1 MTIGLV
7 FSSIMHELDTAE
19 KICLTTLRED
29 IVADLEPKFVLPY
42 FVKEGVFSE
51 EESADVLRQ
60 DTVENKVRRLLD
72 ILCTKG
78 QNGYGVFIRALEH
91 DGSYGWIAKK
101 LTMMHDKIKQEN
113 VYMHKV
119 LQNGGVPFTLVHLVN
134 RQGLVMEIRD
144 ALRSLCTGDH
154 RHNGAVVVHGM
165 MGCGKSV
172 LAAEALRNPRL
183 LNECFPD
190 GVYWIPIGKLRE
202 QNDLLLKMH
211 LQLDSLEVG
220 SHKDVL
226 TVEMASCRLRRWCL
240 NTRALLV
247 LDDVWSDKVI
257 TAFNVGCPLL
267 VTTRDTSVVDVVKM
281 HKISVEVQEGLT
293 SDETKQLFASVFG
306 VAQDEVPSQVT
317 DIHYAHRGLPLLM
330 ANLAAVLQPYSN
342 CPEKW
347 EPYIQ
352 EARAGH
358 RTRHGSGSGYDSSL
372 ELILKSLDED
382 VRGYFESFALFLE
395 DIDIPSLVFE
405 VLWDMDSVSVEHI
418 MDVLAKK
425 SLVRKEPVHD
435 SYTYGIHD
443 LYLNFLKRRSFASL
457 KDLHRQFVEK
467 LLARWQPWEMP
478 CGRNYFY
485 CYLGYHLDA
494 AGMGQ
499 ELRDTFLDLRFVER
513 KVQCI
518 GPTDLVS
525 DLQRYEHHFRS
536 DLQVAQERQDMQR
549 FLQPNVHFLSGRDA
563 DVIQLALREPR
574 SSSVHGKAMH
584 LAQQRATLGQGVP
597 YFDWT
602 NMPETRSQ
610 ASVRM
615 KHEKGGVNHAEFS
628 PDDSMIASAGEDG
641 SVRLWQSQ
649 SGNQLQV
656 LRLNQPG
663 DELQQSDGD
672 VCSINFCTFSPNG
685 HHLASASSDCKVY
698 LWNIS
703 GGLRSAPA
711 SPMTVSSRPARRS
724 RADSRKSSVSSAV
737 AEVQHAAPVLC
748 CAFSADGKL
757 LASGDERGC
766 VKLHRIV
773 KCELLEELEDAVPQ
787 QSRAIRCC
795 CFTRDS
801 RRLVLTL
808 GGHEVLIWK
817 VSPSGGTQAAET
829 RHPEVLVHEDC
840 AVADCCLSHGQL
852 LTSTAGQQLISA
864 AGQHVWTWDL
874 QKLPQR
880 SARRYNGF
888 WMSYNLTCCAV
899 SPDGGLIA
907 AGTSLRAILLWN
919 ADTGAALGS
928 FKGDA
933 EDVKSVRFS
942 HDGTQL
948 VSASSDGTVVVW
960 DVAEYRRCSRA
971 AVMPVLDV
979 VFDERG
985 PLVATLDETGVLQI
999 LSGLNTKLEAKHSL
1013 GGSENNNLCEEV
1025 SCCCFTHDREAIV
1038 LGTKNGHVSLF
1049 RLGTKECLA
1058 LGKHDDCVTS
1068 VLTWPEGLA
1077 ISGSLDTTV
1086 KIWHKDGTHSTL
1098 SGHLGQIRA
1107 PCRLFGDGK
1116 LLSSSNTGE
1125 LLVWNLASPYKLLAR
1140 IGAHND
1146 SAVLCCDVSPDGQ
1159 FILSGSADK
1168 TVQLWKSANSGQLW
1182 NLDVSR
1188 ALDACVRCCRFG
1200 LTSRGTIAAAGT
1212 DNGSVYVFCLEENT
1226 LQKVGQHK
1234 QQSWVWDLA
1243 FSPDGHQLAS
1253 LSESICWWSL
1263 DLLESEWPLDSL
1275 EDGGSISSLESQ
1287 TSGHRSHRL
1296 QRRFQLQ
1303 SSRATALFV
1312 SRDFDTFV
1320 TADDSGI
1327 LYVLNKVVAEKEG

>member
-7 FSSIMHELDTAE
+7 LASIMHELNTAE
-19 KICLTTLRED
+19 RICLTKLRDD

-42 FVKEGVFSE
+42 LVQEGIFSE
-51 EESADVLRQ
+51 EESKDVLRQ

-78 QNGYGVFIRALEH
+78 SNGYTVFIRALED
-91 DGSYGWIAKK
+91 DGNYGWIAKK
-101 LTMMHDKIKQEN
+101 LNMMHERIKQEI
-113 VYMHKV
+113 VFMHKV
-119 LQNGGVPFTLVHLVN
+119 LQNGGVPFSLVHLVS
-134 RQGLVMEIRD
+134 RPELVMKIRD
-144 ALRSLCTGDH
+144 ALRGLCTSNH
-154 RHNGAVVVHGM
+154 CHNGAVVVHGM

-172 LAAEALRNPRL
+172 LAAEALRSPQL
-183 LNECFPD
+183 LQECFPD

-211 LQLDSLEVG
+211 IQLDSLEVG

-226 TVEMASCRLRRWCL
+226 TVEMASCRLKRWCL
-240 NTRALLV
+240 NARALLV
-247 LDDVWSDKVI
+247 LDDVWSAKVI
-257 TAFNVGCPLL
+257 SAFNVGCPLL
-267 VTTRDTSVVDVVKM
+267 VTTRDTSVVDLVKM
-281 HKISVEVQEGLT
+281 HKISVEVQEGL
-293 SDETKQLFASVFG
+293 SIDETKQLFASVFE
-306 VAQDEVPSQVT
+306 VAPDMVPPQVA
-317 DIHYAHRGLPLLM
+317 DIHQAHRGLPLLM
-330 ANLAAVLQPYSN
+330 ANMAAVLQPYAN

-352 EARAGH
+352 QQARTGQ
-358 RTRHGSGSGYDSSL
+358 RVRHGSGSSYDSYL
-372 ELILKSLDED
+372 ELILASLDED
-382 VRGYFESFALFLE
+382 DRGYFESFALFLE

-405 VLWDMDSVSVEHI
+405 VLWGMDSASVEHI
-418 MDVLAKK
+418 MDVLVKK

-443 LYLNFLKRRSFASL
+443 LYLSFLKRRSSESL

-467 LLARWQPWEMP
+467 LLKRWKPWEMP
-478 CGRNYFY
+478 CRRNYFY

-499 ELRDTFLDLRFVER
+499 ELRDIFLDLRFVER

-525 DLQRYEHHFRS
+525 DLHRYEHQFRS
-536 DLQVAQERQDMQR
+536 DPQVAKERQDMQR

-574 SSSVHGKAMH
+574 SSSVHAKAMQ
-584 LAQQRATLGQGVP
+584 LARKRVSSNHEAP
-597 YFDWT
+597 YFVWT
-602 NMPETRSQ
+602 NMPDTRSQ
-610 ASVRM
+610 AAVRM

-628 PDDSMIASAGEDG
+628 PDDSLIASAGEDG

-649 SGNQLQV
+649 SGNELQV

-663 DELQQSDGD
+663 DASDGD
-672 VCSINFCTFSPNG
+672 VPSVNFCAFSPDG
-685 HHLASASSDCKVY
+685 KHLASASSDCKVY
-698 LWNIS
+698 LWNITA
-703 GGLRSAPA
+703 GIKSAPA
-711 SPMTVSSRPARRS
+711 SPMIVSSRPARRT
-724 RADSRKSSVSSAV
+724 DSRKSSACSTF
-737 AEVQHAAPVLC
+737 AEVQHSAPVLC

-773 KCELLEELEDAVPQ
+773 KLEELQEVESAVPQ
-787 QSRAIRCC
+787 QSRAVRSC

-808 GGHEVLIWK
+808 GGHEVLIWELFLA
-817 VSPSGGTQAAET
+817 SGGAQAAEP
-829 RHPEVLVHEDC
+829 RPPQILSHEDC
-840 AVADCCLSHGQL
+840 AVADCCLSHSQRL
-852 LTSTAGQQLISA
+852 VSTARQQLISA

-874 QKLPQR
+874 QDPSQG
-880 SARRYNGF
+880 SAKRYNGF

-971 AVMPVLDV
+971 ALMPVLDV

-985 PLVATLDETGVLQI
+985 PLVASVDEAGILQI
-999 LSGLNTKLEAKHSL
+999 SSGLNTKLEAKHAL
-1013 GGSENNNLCEEV
+1013 DGSENNNRCEEV
-1025 SCCCFTHDREAIV
+1025 SCCCFTHDREALV
-1038 LGTKNGHVSLF
+1038 LGTKSGHVSLF
-1049 RLGTKECLA
+1049 KLGTKECLA
-1058 LGKHDDCVTS
+1058 LGSHNDCVTS
-1068 VLTWPEGLA
+1068 ILAWPEGLA
-1077 ISGSLDTTV
+1077 ISASLDATV
-1086 KIWHKDGTHSTL
+1086 KMWHKDGTHRTL
-1098 SGHLGQIRA
+1098 SGHQGQITA
-1107 PCRLFGDGK
+1107 PCRLFGDGSSR
-1116 LLSSSNTGE
+1116 LLSSSNKGE
-1125 LLVWNLASPYKLLAR
+1125 LLVWNWASPYKLLAR
-1140 IGAHND
+1140 IGASSND
-1146 SAVLCCDVSPDGQ
+1146 SAVLCCDASPDGQ

-1168 TVQLWKSANSGQLW
+1168 SVQLWKSVNSDQLW
-1182 NLDVSR
+1182 NLDASE

-1200 LTSRGTIAAAGT
+1200 STSRGTIAAAGT
-1212 DNGSVYVFCLEENT
+1212 DKGSVYVCSLDEKSW
-1226 LQKVGQHK
+1226 QRVGQHNLN
-1234 QQSWVWDLA
+1234 SWVLDLA
-1243 FSPDGHQLAS
+1243 FSPDGRQLAS

-1263 DLLESEWPLDSL
+1263 DLESEWAAYLP
-1275 EDGGSISSLESQ
+1275 EDGGSIPSVDSQ
-1287 TSGHRSHRL
+1287 PGRRSHRL
-1296 QRRFQLQ
+1296 LRRFQLQ
-1303 SSRATALFV
+1303 SSRAAALFV
-1312 SRDFDTFV
+1312 SPDFDTFV

-1327 LYVLNKVVAEKEG
+1327 LYVLNKVVAEEEG